1 MAKRSAGLS
10 ELERAERRRHDRERL
25 QRAAEELL
33 CSEGWARWVRVR
45 SMFRS
50 YSAGNCMLLA
60 LQCHER
66 GIVPERVA
74 GLRTWL
80 KLGRCVRK
88 GEKALRIFAPVS
100 VKDGDAAGEETAE
113 RRVFFKTAFLFELA
127 QTEPLPGVEPV
138 ALAPPCEPLTGDSH
152 AHLLAPLGAFAQSL
166 GYAVSFAA
174 IEGSAGGWCDPKNM
188 RIVVD
193 AEVAP
198 NAQLRTLIHEC
209 AHALG
214 IDHERYSRAQA
225 EVMVD
230 TVTLVV
236 ASSVGL
242 QVDGETVP
250 YVAGWGEHGALEAV
264 TEFAETIDR
273 IARRIED
280 VLLAGADQNP
290 ADVAGGER
298 GSISVPVGCARRAAR
313 D

>member
-1 MAKRSAGLS
+1 MAKRSTGLS
-10 ELERAERRRHDRERL
+10 ELEREQRRQQDRERV

-33 CSEGWARWVRVR
+33 CSQGWARWVRVR
-45 SMFRS
+45 AMFHS

-74 GLRTWL
+74 GFRTWL

-88 GEKALRIFAPVS
+88 NEKALRILAPVS
-100 VKDGDAAGEETAE
+100 VKERDAAGEQTGE
-113 RRVFFKTAFLFELA
+113 RRVFFKTAFVFELS
-127 QTEPLPGVEPV
+127 QTDPLPGVEPV
-138 ALAPPCEPLTGDSH
+138 ALKAPCEPLTGDSH
-152 AHLLAPLGAFAQSL
+152 AHLLPPLAAFAQTL
-166 GYAVSFAA
+166 GYTVSFET
-174 IEGSAGGWCDPKNM
+174 INGSAGGWCDPKNK

-193 AEVAP
+193 AHVPP

-214 IDHERYSRAQA
+214 IDYEHYSRAQA

-230 TVTLVV
+230 TVTLLA

-242 QVDGETVP
+242 EVDGETIP
-250 YVAGWGEHGALEAV
+250 YVAGWGEDGALEAV

-273 IARRIED
+273 TARRIED
-280 VLLAGADQNP
+280 VLLTGADQT
-290 ADVAGGER
+290 AGDIAGGVS
-298 GSISVPVGCARRAAR
+298 GTVSLV
-313 D
+313 

>member
-10 ELERAERRRHDRERL
+10 ELEREERRRQDRQRL

-45 SMFRS
+45 AMFHS
-50 YSAGNCMLLA
+50 YSAGNCMMLA

-66 GIVPERVA
+66 EIVPERVA
-74 GLRTWL
+74 GFRTWL
-80 KLGRCVRK
+80 KLGRCVRR
-88 GEKALRIFAPVS
+88 GEKALRILAPVR
-100 VKDGDAAGEETAE
+100 VKERDAGEETGE
-113 RRVFFKTAFLFELA
+113 RRVFFKTAFVFELS

-138 ALAPPCEPLTGDSH
+138 ALRAPCEPLTGGSH
-152 AHLLAPLGAFAQSL
+152 AHLLAPLETFAQTL
-166 GYAVSFAA
+166 GYTVSFER
-174 IEGSAGGWCDPKNM
+174 IDGSAGGWCDPKNK

-193 AEVAP
+193 AAVAP

-214 IDHERYSRAQA
+214 IDYEHYSRAQA

-230 TVTLVV
+230 TVTLLA

-242 QVDGETVP
+242 QVDGETIP
-250 YVAGWGEHGALEAV
+250 YIAGWGEDGALEAV

-273 IARRIED
+273 VARRIED
-280 VLLAGADQNP
+280 VLLASAAQTSG
-290 ADVAGGER
+290 DVAGGV
-298 GSISVPVGCARRAAR
+298 GGAVSAPVGCARRAAR
-313 D
+313 G